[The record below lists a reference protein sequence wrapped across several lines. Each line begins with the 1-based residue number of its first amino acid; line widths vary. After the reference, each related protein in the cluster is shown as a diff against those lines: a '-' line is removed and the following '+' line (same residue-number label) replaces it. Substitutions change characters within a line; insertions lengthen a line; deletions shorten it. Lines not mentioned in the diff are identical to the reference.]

1 MTDAERG
8 KIRNDI
14 GRLDEGK
21 IAIELQ
27 AISRT
32 RDGRALLH
40 DFRNHTT
47 DQEGNV
53 PCMIASTLTSS
64 AV

>member
-8 KIRNDI
+8 EVGHNR
-14 GRLDEGK
+14 GRLDEGETV
-21 IAIELQ
+21 IELQ

-40 DFRNHTT
+40 LKNHTT
-47 DQEGNV
+47 DQGGSM
-53 PCMIASTLTSS
+53 PCASASALSS
-64 AV
+64 SLA

>member
-8 KIRNDI
+8 KIRNDT
-14 GRLDEGK
+14 GRLDEGE

-40 DFRNHTT
+40 DFKNHTT
-47 DQEGNV
+47 DQGGNV
-53 PCMIASTLTSS
+53 PCRIASAVTSS